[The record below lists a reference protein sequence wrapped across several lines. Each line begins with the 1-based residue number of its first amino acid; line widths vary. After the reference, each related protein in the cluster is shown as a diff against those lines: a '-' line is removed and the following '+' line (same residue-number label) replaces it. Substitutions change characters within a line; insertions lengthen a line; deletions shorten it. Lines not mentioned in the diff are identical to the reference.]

1 MHGEPTF
8 GVCSLGGNVC
18 YGKDAE
24 NNHTHVLRN
33 HMHTAENKQNY
44 SSPKYLRVAGL
55 QKASK
60 LDCRSKIE
68 FRERKQGT
76 EPNFEVSW
84 WPSDSKVP
92 TDLGSRTGREQQKT
106 RDKQISLKPE
116 VSK

>member
-1 MHGEPTF
+1 
-8 GVCSLGGNVC
+8 
-18 YGKDAE
+18 
-24 NNHTHVLRN
+24 
-33 HMHTAENKQNY
+33 MHTAENKQNY
-44 SSPKYLRVAGL
+44 SSLKYLRVAGL

-106 RDKQISLKPE
+106 RDKQISLKPA